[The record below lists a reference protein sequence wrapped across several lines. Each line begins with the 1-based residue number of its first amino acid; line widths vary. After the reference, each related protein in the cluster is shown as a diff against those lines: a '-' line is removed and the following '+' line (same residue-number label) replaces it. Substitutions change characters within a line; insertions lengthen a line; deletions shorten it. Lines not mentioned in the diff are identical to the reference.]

1 MFNRNNKRQ
10 PLGYV
15 FRNQAL
21 LVSRRIALVIVLLGC
36 ADANAN
42 TLEASGLKVNK
53 LSENTLSKWR
63 FKVFL
68 DQREIGFHDFSVT
81 TSGEQLRMETIAE
94 FDVKILF
101 FNAYSYRH
109 NNVELWNDDCL
120 TSINSTTDA
129 NGDDFIVNGVVDND
143 HFVVSDGNGTKSL
156 PNCIQ
161 TFAYWNPEFLNSS
174 NLLNSQTGELESVSI
189 TFEAEDVFQFDGTA
203 ISAHRY
209 VIDAKTAAITL
220 WYSSEDARWL
230 ALQSVDSEGRKIRY
244 IPVAI
249 PDPSPHQSLGMVN
262 P

>member
-1 MFNRNNKRQ
+1 MFNRNSKCQ
-10 PLGYV
+10 LSGSVISKQTLG
-15 FRNQAL
+15 L
-21 LVSRRIALVIVLLGC
+21 SRRIAFLLVLLFC
-36 ADANAN
+36 AGANAN
-42 TLEASGLKVNK
+42 MLEASGLKVNK
-53 LSENTLSKWR
+53 PGENALSKWR

-68 DQREIGFHDFSVT
+68 DQREIGFHDFRVT
-81 TSGEQLRMETIAE
+81 TSGEQLRMETTAE

-109 NNVELWNDDCL
+109 NNVELWNEDCL

-129 NGDDFIVNGVVDND
+129 NGDDFIVNGVADND
-143 HFVVSDGNGTKSL
+143 HFVVSDGSGTESL

-189 TFEAEDVFQFDGTA
+189 TFEAEDVVQVNGTA

-209 VIDAKTAAITL
+209 LIDAKTAEITL

-230 ALQSVDSEGRKIRY
+230 ALQSVDGEGRKIRY
-244 IPVAI
+244 VPVVI
-249 PDPSPHQSLGMVN
+249 PDPSPRRSLGMVN